1 MASAKTIAAL
11 EELGM
16 EYILNARERPGSVTW
31 TPLSEVNAIS
41 VHFLITSSRQSL
53 GAFQMR
59 QQFTSREQFRPGN
72 ALIGTQS
79 SSSLSRYRDGQVAR
93 HKPETMS

>member
-11 EELGM
+11 AELGM
-16 EYILNARERPGSVTW
+16 EYILDARERSSSVTW

-41 VHFLITSSRQSL
+41 VPFLLTSFRQSL

-79 SSSLSRYRDGQVAR
+79 SSSLSRYRDGQVAWR
-93 HKPETMS
+93 KAQTMS